1 MTVAYEETQLYL
13 AVMKQAIVDLFAGSP
28 SASNPKEG
36 DLIRREALLFL
47 TAPTGP
53 WADMRSEI
61 GLVIDRDPKEVRET
75 IIAILDGG
83 DMPYLG
89 DVRATGVE
97 KARALWAEQKAFEEA
112 AHAERL
118 RRRAERPKKPA
129 PAEPTG
135 GADKPRLPRIVRK
148 AVPPPAPVALPPPPV
163 TKSGRVKE
171 TRRAAKP
178 WLCPPLDLAADGW
191 LYGITATN

>member
-1 MTVAYEETQLYL
+1 MVTVAYEEQQLYI

-53 WADMRSEI
+53 WADMRAEI

-75 IIAILDGG
+75 IIAILEG
-83 DMPYLG
+83 G

-112 AHAERL
+112 AQAERL
-118 RRRAERPKKPA
+118 RRRAERPKREA
-129 PAEPTG
+129 P
-135 GADKPRLPRIVRK
+135 
-148 AVPPPAPVALPPPPV
+148 ALPPPKPPV
-163 TKSGRVKE
+163 PKQKPTLALVAPALQRPAPPMTKSGQIRE
-171 TRRAAKP
+171 TKRAAKP
-178 WLCPPLDLAADGW
+178 WLCPPRDPADDW
-191 LYGITATN
+191 LYGIASA